1 MIFIFLGDGAS
12 SSEQIPSGIAG
23 MLQKA
28 LQQRSGALGWSSRW
42 DLFIFNNFG
51 FHEKNHEK
59 INIFPLYFSVRKKM
73 MPKMTRTNGM
83 IRKCLAN
90 VTQYR
95 EKYLTQPL
103 PKNTE
108 ISRNNELLSFQ
119 NIDFKTIYIEAKYL
133 LT

>member
-42 DLFIFNNFG
+42 DLCIFNNFG

-59 INIFPLYFSVRKKM
+59 INIFLFHVVTLKKM
-73 MPKMTRTNGM
+73 
-83 IRKCLAN
+83 
-90 VTQYR
+90 
-95 EKYLTQPL
+95 
-103 PKNTE
+103 
-108 ISRNNELLSFQ
+108 
-119 NIDFKTIYIEAKYL
+119 
-133 LT
+133 

>member
-42 DLFIFNNFG
+42 DLFIFNDFC
-51 FHEKNHEK
+51 FHGKKNHE
-59 INIFPLYFSVRKKM
+59 FYLFFFSVRKKM

-83 IRKCLAN
+83 IRKYLAN